1 MTTCDICNKTYR
13 RRDNMLR
20 HKRSV
25 HRPEESEN
33 SDTDQSLA
41 EDSDQ
46 AESEYEETVDKYDP
60 WDSLIQKTFKQ
71 CQPQFQAKVYSLTHS
86 RIGQEDARHKEY
98 KELQPM
104 FRKALMAYLRD
115 RMIWFKSFQA
125 VPIYKTIRNTA
136 KALIEMEEY
145 NRDEALKYAIRKRK
159 YLLDSV
165 LEEFQPQEMMLMMIS
180 QLVKDSNLNIEK
192 NMRSYVYS

>member
-1 MTTCDICNKTYR
+1 
-13 RRDNMLR
+13 MLR

-41 EDSDQ
+41 EDSYQ
-46 AESEYEETVDKYDP
+46 SESGNEETVAKYDP
-60 WDSLIQKTFKQ
+60 WDSLIQNTFEQ

-86 RIGQEDARHKEY
+86 RIGQEDARHKAY

-104 FRKALMAYLRD
+104 FRKALIASLSD
-115 RMIWFKSFQA
+115 RIIWFNSFQA
-125 VPIYKTIRNTA
+125 DTIYKTIRNTA
-136 KALIEMEEY
+136 KALMKIEDY
-145 NRDEALKYAIRKRK
+145 SKDKAWKYAIGKRK

-165 LEEFQPQEMMLMMIS
+165 LEEFEPPEMEGEEQSEHDDDGDDDDQPASKRLKM
-180 QLVKDSNLNIEK
+180 
-192 NMRSYVYS
+192 